1 VQEAAAPPKNKPSRK
16 ENGVQVKSAVKSASK
31 SNKEREA
38 ERKSTNKQNEAA
50 ADKSKSSKENEAEAD
65 TSHDKSA
72 KKAAREDVFYQDE
85 EEKEDLE
92 AEEEETGLAPGTLS
106 SAALPKERM
115 RADYLQELS
124 EAGHAHLR
132 VAKSRSA
139 RARAYSARQA
149 ERASR
154 PSVELGASMRKATAG
169 RYEQARHARG
179 GGGGGM
185 RRARLEMA
193 SQVTGRVRAKL
204 ARQTENTRGERVRQI
219 QLEAEEPPQPPKG
232 MEVFTP
238 VEPSNHVSGEYQAPV
253 YPLDPVRAHYRK
265 RLEGGNHFTSFTGI
279 KKKGDIL
286 TLRARACRRQGDDG

>member
-1 VQEAAAPPKNKPSRK
+1 VPAAAAAPNNKSARK
-16 ENGVQVKSAVKSASK
+16 ESEGQVKSAAGKSASK

-38 ERKSTNKQNEAA
+38 ERKSTSKQNEAA
-50 ADKSKSSKENEAEAD
+50 ADKSKASKENEAEAD
-65 TSHDKSA
+65 TAHDKSA

-115 RADYLQELS
+115 RADDQQELS
-124 EAGHAHLR
+124 FEAGNAHLR

-139 RARAYSARQA
+139 RARAHSAALRQA

-154 PSVELGASMRKATAG
+154 QVPRVE
-169 RYEQARHARG
+169 HVRG

-204 ARQTENTRGERVRQI
+204 AGQRQTENTRGERVRQI
-219 QLEAEEPPQPPKG
+219 Q
-232 MEVFTP
+232 
-238 VEPSNHVSGEYQAPV
+238 V
-253 YPLDPVRAHYRK
+253 YAK
-265 RLEGGNHFTSFTGI
+265 KI
-279 KKKGDIL
+279 K
-286 TLRARACRRQGDDG
+286 

>member
-1 VQEAAAPPKNKPSRK
+1 M
-16 ENGVQVKSAVKSASK
+16 SK

-38 ERKSTNKQNEAA
+38 ESSNRDSAAERKSTSKQNEAA
-50 ADKSKSSKENEAEAD
+50 ADKSKASKENEAEAD
-65 TSHDKSA
+65 TAHDKSA

-124 EAGHAHLR
+124 FEAGHAHLR
-132 VAKSRSA
+132 LAKSRSRSA
-139 RARAYSARQA
+139 RARAHSAALRQA

-154 PSVELGASMRKATAG
+154 QVPRVEL
-169 RYEQARHARG
+169 ARG

-204 ARQTENTRGERVRQI
+204 ARQRQTENTRGERVRQI
-219 QLEAEEPPQPPKG
+219 QLEAEEPPKPPKG

-265 RLEGGNHFTSFTGI
+265 RLEGGTHFTSFTGI
-279 KKKGDIL
+279 KKGTHTDAA
-286 TLRARACRRQGDDG
+286 RARV